1 MADSI
6 SIVMKMNDDI
16 TGKLKSIASTSKG
29 VSKEFELP
37 QNRVDAL
44 GKRYADFNQQSAKT
58 AAEALDE
65 NG

>member
-29 VSKEFELP
+29 VSKEFELL

-44 GKRYADFNQQSAKT
+44 GKRYADFLQ
-58 AAEALDE
+58 E